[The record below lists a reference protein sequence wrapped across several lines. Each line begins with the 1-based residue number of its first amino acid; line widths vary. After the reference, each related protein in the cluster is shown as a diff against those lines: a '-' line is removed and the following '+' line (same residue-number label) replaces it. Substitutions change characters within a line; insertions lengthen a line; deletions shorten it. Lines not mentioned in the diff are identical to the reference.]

1 MSWRAEL
8 LATYAVAARNMVMG
22 VRNVFF
28 FFELLFWPIVG
39 VLSIGLMTRFLGLTP
54 EQGAFVLV
62 GTLAL
67 SIVNVCQL
75 EVAYAMLLDV
85 WSKSV
90 KHQFM
95 APIGIRHLTV
105 GAWLIGVLRG
115 FVIFVLLAM
124 LAAWAFD
131 FHVLAPGVGPVA
143 AFLAGCFLTS
153 LVVGV
158 LVCALVTLFGNRA
171 EAFAWASVNLVLVLA
186 GIYYPIS
193 VLPKPVAAIA
203 AAIPLTYFLDA
214 YRSHFGF
221 PSEFPRPLG
230 LPCRH
235 RARAAERPP
244 PQDVGVAR
252 ATAPSTLRRSP
263 ARCPSSTRTRRKPGR
278 ARRRRSRPARRSGPS
293 GCARS

>member
-1 MSWRAEL
+1 LSWRAEL
-8 LATYAVAARNMVMG
+8 LPTYAVAARNLVMG

-95 APIGIRHLTV
+95 APISIRHLTL

-115 FVIFVLLAM
+115 LIIFVLLAA

-131 FHVLAPGVGPVA
+131 FHVLRPGAGPVA
-143 AFLAGCFLTS
+143 AFLIGCFLTS

-158 LVCALVTLFGNRA
+158 FVCALVTLFGTRA

-193 VLPKPVAAIA
+193 VLPKPVAALA

-221 PSEFPRPLG
+221 PSEFAAPVTTG
-230 LPCRH
+230 LALSGVYVILAHWAFRAAIE
-235 RARAAERPP
+235 RARQTGLLLKMSE
-244 PQDVGVAR
+244 
-252 ATAPSTLRRSP
+252 
-263 ARCPSSTRTRRKPGR
+263 
-278 ARRRRSRPARRSGPS
+278 
-293 GCARS
+293 